1 MGMSLFEI
9 DSNIR
14 DLLDALLI
22 ESDDDG
28 VIDAEIDDSIFE
40 RIAELNEARDAKIE
54 NIALYIKECD
64 AESKALKAEADKL
77 KKRADAAKRKSER
90 LRDYLSMSL
99 LDGVSMDD
107 KVEFNST
114 RCKITFRSSKTVVVP
129 DIEKLDSRFIK
140 EKIEYSADKTAI
152 KEAIESGSVVDGA
165 YIQTNR
171 NIQIK

>member
-64 AESKALKAEADKL
+64 AEKAVKEELWN
-77 KKRADAAKRKSER
+77 
-90 LRDYLSMSL
+90 
-99 LDGVSMDD
+99 
-107 KVEFNST
+107 KVKN
-114 RCKITFRSSKTVVVP
+114 
-129 DIEKLDSRFIK
+129 L
-140 EKIEYSADKTAI
+140 
-152 KEAIESGSVVDGA
+152 A
-165 YIQTNR
+165 YPQL
-171 NIQIK
+171 